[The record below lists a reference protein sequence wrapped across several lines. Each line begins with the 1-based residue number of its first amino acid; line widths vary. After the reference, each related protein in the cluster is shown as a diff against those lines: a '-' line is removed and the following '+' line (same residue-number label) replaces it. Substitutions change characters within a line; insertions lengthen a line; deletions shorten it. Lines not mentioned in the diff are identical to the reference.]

1 MFWKTVVKDPAPLPV
16 RAVARAG
23 VGVRDA
29 LGLSQGHKSTHSFI
43 LEVAEGGGRV
53 TLRQPAAEMDSVD
66 SPEGQGIGG
75 PGLLKALRG
84 IYDSGEE
91 EQHGLPTRGKI
102 LEWSSSSRRNMRKFM
117 GGLKLGAID
126 GALMVALTYPGEF
139 PPPDSYSIYKGHLR
153 AFKARFT
160 REFPHGAFVWKLEF
174 QKRGAAHYHLVVFGL
189 GEGQAALQAWRKWV
203 DRAWY
208 EVVGSGDERHLRSG
222 VKSDF
227 VRSRGG
233 AVGYLVSYLADDDQT
248 RPGDHTG
255 RYWGLC
261 NKKALPLA
269 PVRKEEKTDREAV
282 LIRRVFRKIT
292 ESQIKDRR
300 MKGAL
305 KKIGIWCEWGASV
318 MDMEAWNASP
328 GCDRFLP
335 RVSPQFTG
343 PTRLTVPDPA
353 STDDLPLDRVPFR
366 MPRKYKCRNN
376 LTITLFCDASKVAAQ
391 LEKWVGESLRG
402 PDLASGGF
410 FCWSSRLERSG
421 LPADNSQQGA
431 LCSPLN
437 AIGTGQVERTQK
449 AALGIGCAPAE
460 QPGGSMASLPALGG
474 MSRGLATCVNAEIP
488 LPGRFPLPSLA
499 SAPCG
504 PTAGIDAATAS
515 RMSLPSP
522 VTGTT

>member
-1 MFWKTVVKDPAPLPV
+1 
-16 RAVARAG
+16 
-23 VGVRDA
+23 
-29 LGLSQGHKSTHSFI
+29 
-43 LEVAEGGGRV
+43 
-53 TLRQPAAEMDSVD
+53 MDSVD
-66 SPEGQGIGG
+66 PPEGQGVDG

-91 EQHGLPTRGKI
+91 EEHDLPKRGKI
-102 LEWSSSSRRNMRKFM
+102 TEWSDPSRRNFRKFM
-117 GGLKLGAID
+117 GGLQLGALD
-126 GALMVALTYPGEF
+126 GAMMVGLTYPGEF
-139 PPPDSYSIYKGHLR
+139 PAPESYSIYKGHLR
-153 AFKARFT
+153 AFKARFA
-160 REFPHGAFVWKLEF
+160 REFPDASFLWKLEF
-174 QKRGAAHYHLVVFGL
+174 QQRGAAHYHLIVFGI
-189 GEGQAALQAWRKWV
+189 GEGPSAMEGWKKWV
-203 DRAWY
+203 DVAWY
-208 EVVGSGDERHLRSG
+208 EVVGSGDSRHLRAG
-222 VKSDF
+222 VTSEW

-233 AVGYLVSYLADDDQT
+233 AVGYLTKYLGKEDQT

-255 RYWGLC
+255 RYWGIC
-261 NKKALPLA
+261 NKKGLPLA

-282 LIRRVFRKIT
+282 LIRRVIRKKT
-292 ESQIKDRR
+292 ASDIKGRR
-300 MKGAL
+300 MLSTL
-305 KKIGIWCEWGASV
+305 KRLGIWHEWGASV
-318 MDMEAWNASP
+318 MDMEAWHANP

-343 PTRLTVPDPA
+343 PSRLSFPNPA
-353 STDDLPLDRVPFR
+353 ADNFTAPPLPFR
-366 MPRKYKCRNN
+366 MPPKYKVRNN

-410 FCWSSRLERSG
+410 LCWSSRLERSG
-421 LPADNSQQGA
+421 LPAETLGQLQQGA

-460 QPGGSMASLPALGG
+460 QPGGPMASLPAIGS

-488 LPGRFPLPSLA
+488 LPGRGPLPSLA

-504 PTAGIDAATAS
+504 PTAGLEAATAS

-522 VTGTT
+522 VNGTT